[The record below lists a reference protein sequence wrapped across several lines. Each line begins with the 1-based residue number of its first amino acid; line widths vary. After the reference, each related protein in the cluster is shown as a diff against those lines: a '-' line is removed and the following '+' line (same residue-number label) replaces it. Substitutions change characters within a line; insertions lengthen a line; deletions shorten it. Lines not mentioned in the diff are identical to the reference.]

1 MSSSLKNQEDKK
13 SPAGVHILKIKVRD
27 ILLAVASGGLTAL
40 SFPKFYLVF
49 LGWISLIPLLYIILK
64 KTPKQSFLLG
74 LAAGFSYYAIL
85 IYWIPFVPA
94 HYGGLSMGVSL
105 LIYIILVLF
114 LALFWAF
121 FCLVWTKIYQS
132 FPRLAFLLTPFL
144 WISFEYILT
153 HFLTGFP
160 WGLLG
165 SSQYLNIYFIQLASI
180 TGVYGLSFVLVLF
193 QSLFL
198 YSMKYKEKAP
208 FFIGL
213 AFVLLIHLGGFL
225 SLKNIPN
232 TEKSFTAS
240 VIQGNVSSDIYWE
253 RVSSQEIWG
262 LFRQHLELSR
272 RAYEKGSRL
281 VIWPEF
287 SVPICFSCSEDIYLA
302 TKGMLYQ
309 FVQGT
314 RCTLLLGTN
323 EKTGAQGNIQ
333 YYNTALCLSPDI
345 SISRYYKMHLV
356 PFGEYTPYKKI
367 FFFLEKMTAA
377 IGDISPG
384 TQYSL
389 HQFENTKFGS
399 PICFEIIFPDL
410 VRKFVKKGA
419 SFLVT
424 ITNDGWYEKSAAP
437 YQHFSIA
444 VLRAVENRR
453 YLLRAATTGISGII
467 DPFGR
472 IISKSEL
479 MTQTYLTG
487 NITPSQKL
495 TFYTKF
501 GDVLP
506 RASLTLAAIFL
517 ILALA
522 KRKNERKKPSLKKKP
537 F

>member
-1 MSSSLKNQEDKK
+1 
-13 SPAGVHILKIKVRD
+13 LKIKVRD
-27 ILLAVASGGLTAL
+27 IFLAVASGGLTAL
-40 SFPKFYLVF
+40 SFPKFYLIF

-94 HYGGLSMGVSL
+94 HYGGLSIGISL

-121 FCLVWTKIYQS
+121 FCLLWTKIYQS

-144 WISFEYILT
+144 WISFEYIIT
-153 HFLTGFP
+153 YFLTGFP

-165 SSQYLNIYFIQLASI
+165 SSQYSNIYFIQLASI

-193 QSLFL
+193 QSMFL
-198 YSMKYKEKAP
+198 YSMKYREKAP

-213 AFVLLIHLGGFL
+213 ALVLLIHLGGFL
-225 SLKNIPN
+225 SIEKSPD
-232 TEKSFTAS
+232 TEKSFTAA
-240 VIQGNVSSDIYWE
+240 VIQGNVSSNMYWQSTST
-253 RVSSQEIWG
+253 REIWNY
-262 LFRQHLELSR
+262 FSRHLELSHK
-272 RAYEKGSRL
+272 AYVKGSRL
-281 VIWPEF
+281 IVWPEF
-287 SVPICFSCSEDIYLA
+287 SVPICFSCSEDIQLA
-302 TKGMLYQ
+302 FKGKLYQ

-314 RCTLLLGTN
+314 RSTLLLGTN
-323 EKTGAQGNIQ
+323 EKAGTHRNIQ
-333 YYNTALCLSPDI
+333 YYNTAICLSPDL
-345 SISRYYKMHLV
+345 SMSLYYKMHLV

-367 FFFLEKMTAA
+367 FFFLEKMTTA

-399 PICFEIIFPDL
+399 PICYEIIFPDL

-472 IISKSEL
+472 IVSKSEL

-506 RASLTLAAIFL
+506 RASLTLAVIFL
-517 ILALA
+517 ILALV
-522 KRKNERKKPSLKKKP
+522 KIKDERKRPRLKKKP